1 MKTLIAIP
9 CMDTVP
15 VGFAESI
22 LNLQKPA
29 QTAVCFHNGSLV
41 YDSRNLLALTAIE
54 NNFDRVLW
62 LDSDMVIPMNA
73 LVKLSDDM
81 DKLGCDMVSGIYF
94 KRKPDTE
101 PVFFRRI
108 DEPAVV
114 NGKVQRRI
122 DPYLDYPQD
131 NLFKID
137 GCGFGCVMMNT
148 SLLKEVWDKFQN
160 AFLPFPWAGEDISFC
175 YRVKLLGHNIWCDP
189 SISCG
194 HIGQYTYN
202 EQTFRNRGDAS

>member
-29 QTAVCFHNGSLV
+29 QTAVCFRNGSLV

-54 NNFDRVLW
+54 NGFDRVLW
-62 LDSDMVIPMNA
+62 LDSDMVIPMDA
-73 LVKLSDDM
+73 LTRLSADM
-81 DKLGCDMVSGIYF
+81 DTLGCDMISGVYF
-94 KRKPDTE
+94 KRKPKTE
-101 PVFFRRI
+101 PVIYRRI
-108 DEPAVV
+108 DEPILSD
-114 NGKVQRRI
+114 GKVQRRI
-122 DPYLDYPQD
+122 DSYIDYPQ
-131 NLFKID
+131 NNIFKID
-137 GCGFGCVMMNT
+137 GCGFGCCLMNT

-175 YRVKLLGHNIWCDP
+175 YRTKLLGHNIWCDP
-189 SISCG
+189 SVSCG
-194 HIGQYTYN
+194 HIGQYTYD
-202 EQTFRNRGDAS
+202 EQTFRNRGDIS